1 MDDWTKKHLQFK
13 RITDAPLSEL
23 EQLLKNAFEEQF
35 TTTKVELIRIREP
48 LPFDDPDI
56 LDIAYVFSY
65 EKDIDMDKAMEF
77 FGIIETKLSEINEER
92 FPLILYIDYDDYQE
106 NTPKEL
112 LA

>member
-1 MDDWTKKHLQFK
+1 
-13 RITDAPLSEL
+13 L

-56 LDIAYVFSY
+56 LDIACAFSSENGIET
-65 EKDIDMDKAMEF
+65 EKGIEF
-77 FGIIETKLSEINEER
+77 FGILEDKLSEINEER
-92 FPLILYIDYDDYQE
+92 FPSISYIDYDDYME